1 MEQMSFFSAETT
13 GPKPT
18 DLAGVLCGPGQ
29 VATSGGAAARLSV
42 VVEQPWRAN
51 VLAAEFERCG
61 VRAEVNPAGM
71 SDEGHRLVRTPF
83 RNDLLELAW
92 QFSRGAMKSLPP
104 GFRLD
109 SGVLRLWV
117 VACGKPGERGYL
129 LPLDCRAPDTHRP
142 LLAALTQLGL
152 PGTIVG
158 PRGGGPA
165 VRITG
170 RRRLT
175 AFTQLLGEPLEG
187 ARNAW
192 PAARPASQVG

>member
-1 MEQMSFFSAETT
+1 M
-13 GPKPT
+13 
-18 DLAGVLCGPGQ
+18 
-29 VATSGGAAARLSV
+29 
-42 VVEQPWRAN
+42 VVEEEGRAE

-61 VRAEVNPAGM
+61 VTAEISVAGT
-71 SDEGHRLVRTPF
+71 SGTRHRLVRTPF
-83 RNDLLELAW
+83 REDLLALAR

-104 GFRLD
+104 GFRLE
-109 SGVLRLWV
+109 SGVLRLWA

-129 LPLDCRAPDTHRP
+129 LPLDRRAPDTHRP

-152 PGTIVG
+152 AGTIVG

-170 RRRLT
+170 RRRLG
-175 AFTQLLGEPLEG
+175 AFAQLLGTPPEG

-192 PAARPASQVG
+192 PAAPPASRVG